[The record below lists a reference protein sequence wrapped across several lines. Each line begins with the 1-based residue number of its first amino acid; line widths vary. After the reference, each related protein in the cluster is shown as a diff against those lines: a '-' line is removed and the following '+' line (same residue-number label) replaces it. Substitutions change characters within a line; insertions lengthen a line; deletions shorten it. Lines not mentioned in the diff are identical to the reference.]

1 MARISMRRRGI
12 VRIELG
18 MGSFF
23 IHTSRKVWGAWECL
37 GEPASGSF
45 AECIGQVV
53 GDETREVS
61 GLVVRCRAK

>member
-12 VRIELG
+12 VQIELG
-18 MGSFF
+18 MGSF
-23 IHTSRKVWGAWECL
+23 IHISRKVWGAWECL

-61 GLVVRCRAK
+61 GLVVWCRAK